1 MATNIVIPDTVL
13 RRLNDLP
20 KEIRIK
26 FWEQLKR
33 LISNPSY
40 PGLRNEKLKG
50 TDHWAFSIT
59 MNYRATYLRGEMGII
74 IAAVDTHK
82 EVLGD

>member
-1 MATNIVIPDTVL
+1 MATNIVIPDLVVKK
-13 RRLNDLP
+13 LNDLP

-26 FWEQLKR
+26 FWEQLER

-50 TDHWAFSIT
+50 TDQWAFSIT
-59 MNYRATYLRGEMGII
+59 MNYRATYIRGEMGII
-74 IAAVDTHK
+74 ITAVGTHK

>member
-1 MATNIVIPDTVL
+1 LATNIVIPDLVVKK
-13 RRLNDLP
+13 LNDLP

-26 FWEQLKR
+26 FWEQLER

-50 TDHWAFSIT
+50 TDQWAFSIT
-59 MNYRATYLRGEMGII
+59 MNYRATYIRGEMGII
-74 IAAVDTHK
+74 ITAVGTHK